1 MILLLASLAC
11 RQSGEVEVGACQA
24 RLTGE
29 ITDGAG
35 FGIPGA
41 TVAILGSGEQS
52 TTDGDGVFTLERL
65 SPDSDYRLRIEAEG
79 YAPTYAEGS
88 AGCWE
93 TGTTGTA
100 MSEIDGTGTFNAE
113 SGGVVA
119 TDEVSVDFAAN
130 SIVDARGASY
140 SGQVTVTVAY
150 IDASTGEIWEG
161 PGDLTGSG
169 INTSTGEREDQ
180 LMVSYGMADISLY
193 DPDGEPLQL
202 AQGSTAAVSM
212 DIRQKHL
219 PEDVQLEDGSTQS
232 LWWYDGETGAWI
244 EEGLATVTDEGQRVN
259 FEVSHFTWWNVDDG
273 RVSYCATGCVVDM
286 LDFPI
291 RNAQVTCT
299 AFAPPDFGENDGDGG
314 DGGDRILNPDADSI
328 NVVYTD
334 EAGCY
339 ECEVWAGSTAEFD
352 AEITVKGVT
361 YSANSGVLDIL
372 GTTSSMEVCEPIPT
386 LEIEVCRESG
396 IVMVDDLKVTGSTLD
411 GVDADRAR
419 AWFWEP
425 AGDPKH
431 CADPWEAI
439 PMDTCVVS
447 SPQDFP
453 QEFASTF
460 RDRDWGLERST
471 RSAGS
476 YLELSNGAETWRLEQ
491 ESISGD
497 PVYMWE
503 TVSVDGME
511 VNETPIT
518 VAGGDTL
525 SATVP
530 GSADSYFGPVDNQPW
545 VGVPAPL
552 RLSNVPS
559 DGVFTLS
566 GGPLELRSAAGGA
579 DQLFVFVTT
588 APDAPGLMCRYADD
602 GNVSISSSDLNQLN
616 ADYGSVGIYRPEIG
630 WVAGPDGLPIRV
642 QGLGGEI
649 VGADFR

>member
-1 MILLLASLAC
+1 MILLLATLAC
-11 RQSGEVEVGACQA
+11 RQEAEVELGACQA

-35 FGIPGA
+35 FGVQGA
-41 TVAILGSGEQS
+41 QVQILGTGEQVS
-52 TTDGDGVFTLERL
+52 TDADGVFTLERL
-65 SPDSDYRLRIEAEG
+65 TPSADYRLRIDAEG

-93 TGTTGTA
+93 TGTTGA
-100 MSEIDGTGTFNAE
+100 VLSEIDGTGSFDAAI
-113 SGGVVA
+113 GGQVA
-119 TDEVSVDFAAN
+119 TDEVVIDFEADSV
-130 SIVDARGASY
+130 VDATGAPY
-140 SGQVTVTVAY
+140 SGEVTVTVAY
-150 IDASTGEIWEG
+150 IDASTGEVWEG

-169 INTSTGEREDQ
+169 INTTTGEREDQ

-193 DPDGEPLQL
+193 DDDGAPLQL
-202 AQGSTAAVSM
+202 AEGSTAQVTM

-244 EEGLATVTDEGQRVN
+244 EEGLATVTDNGEKAT
-259 FEVSHFTWWNVDDG
+259 FEVSHFTWWNIDDG
-273 RVSYCATGCVVDM
+273 RVAYCATGCVVDM
-286 LDFPI
+286 LGFPI

-299 AFAPPDFGENDGDGG
+299 AFAPPDFGEGDDDGG
-314 DGGDRILNPDADSI
+314 DGGDRILNPNADSI

-352 AEITVKGVT
+352 AELTVKGVT

-372 GTTSSMEVCEPIPT
+372 GSTSSVNECEPIPT
-386 LEIEVCRESG
+386 LEVEVCRESG

-411 GVDADRAR
+411 SVDADRAR

-425 AGDPKH
+425 AGDPAH

-439 PMDTCVVS
+439 PMDSCVVS

-453 QEFASTF
+453 QEFAATF

-476 YLELSNGAETWRLEQ
+476 YLELSNGADTWRLEQ
-491 ESISGD
+491 DSISGD
-497 PVYMWE
+497 PVYLWE
-503 TVSVDGME
+503 TVSVDGLE
-511 VNETPIT
+511 VTDTPID
-518 VAGGDTL
+518 VRGGDTL
-525 SATVP
+525 SATAP
-530 GSADSYFGPVDNQPW
+530 GSADAYFGPVDNQPW
-545 VGVPAPL
+545 VGVPSPL
-552 RLSNVPS
+552 RLNNVPS
-559 DGVFTLS
+559 EGVYTLS
-566 GGPLELRSAAGGA
+566 GGPLELRSASGGA

-588 APDAPGLMCRYADD
+588 APDAPGLMCRYSDD
-602 GNVSISSSDLNQLN
+602 GSVTIPASDLSQLN
-616 ADYGSVGIYRPEIG
+616 ADYGSVAIYRPEIG